1 MRAALALLTA
11 AWLCAPAAVAATL
24 DEWRREVAEVRV
36 LAENDVPA
44 ARERA
49 RALQAE
55 LPAGALAADRVLAM
69 NLQSRID
76 AYLGETEAAAAGAER
91 AIEMARSAGDRI
103 GEAEAELNMTII
115 AVNQGRIDRLV
126 RAATQSVSLL
136 QGLGRPE
143 LFSEALLR
151 LGTMY
156 GRFGQLDDQVA
167 FAVQAIAVA
176 QRETNPIARAYAH
189 QALAIAFDMTGR
201 SEEAGQHYEQMLQS
215 AVAGRSRMLEAFGM
229 LGVAG
234 QHRRK
239 QNYAA
244 SQRLAEQAIEVFRAV
259 GSPFAYNFA
268 VFSLADLHQQLGDHA
283 RAANLFDQI
292 IRNYATR
299 PNRIAE
305 WYALNARSVS
315 LEALGRQE
323 MAREDAERAYDL
335 AREVGFPLYLSES
348 ARRMAALEALRGN
361 HQRAY
366 QLSSEAAEMTA
377 KAARER
383 SSVRILQLLQ
393 RYRDEGR
400 ARELTELTRR
410 SEQQAAELA
419 RRELQQRWLWTLLGA
434 VAVVLAATIVFT
446 VRLRHKRG
454 ELARQTRILRS
465 VLDGIG
471 DSVLVA
477 DEHGE
482 LLMAN
487 PAAEALAGPGL
498 TIGKNGNWPQRF
510 GLFMPDR
517 VTPVP
522 LPDLPLGRARRGE
535 NVNKL
540 EVYMRRTG
548 ESIDEGH
555 WLSATARPLRDA
567 SGAVRGAVAM
577 FTDVTARR
585 RAEDEVRALAASLER
600 RVQERTEELERA
612 QRAAES
618 ATQAKSE
625 FLATMSHEIRTP
637 MNAILG
643 MSWLALQSDLDAQQR
658 NYVDKVHRA
667 AESLL
672 VIINDILD
680 FSKIEA
686 GRLEMERIP
695 FNLGEVMDQFASLVG
710 MRAEEK
716 GLELLFDLSPALPAS
731 LVGDPSRLGQVL
743 LNLGNNAVKFTDRG
757 EVRVVASELSRDAE
771 TVTLRFEVHDTGI
784 GIDDAQRERLFQPF
798 SQADASTSRRFGGS
812 GLGLAICRH
821 LVGMMGGEIGVSS
834 TPGRGSCF
842 HFSARFG
849 LDLRPQPALPRLA
862 ALDGA
867 RVLVVDDHP
876 GARELLCALASSLG
890 MRAEAV
896 SDGVQALQAVVR
908 ADADDQPYLLLLL
921 DWRMPGVDGVDCVAQ
936 LGRTALHHRAPTV
949 LMVTAF
955 ARHEVQQ
962 RLIARNLRVDA
973 LLTKPVTASALL
985 DACADALG
993 ERLPHA
999 SREERRQDEA
1009 LGHQAALA
1017 GVHVLLVE
1025 DNTINQE
1032 LARDLLGR
1040 AGVVVSVAA
1049 DGREALAA
1057 LQRERYDAVLMDCQ
1071 MPVLDGYAATRELR
1085 RRPELHDLPVIA
1097 MTANAMAGDRDKVLE
1112 AGMNDHVA
1120 KPIRV
1125 EELYATLVRWVRPAA
1140 TLPATASAKDDELPT
1155 LPGLDARAGLAGAM
1169 GNPVLYRRLLTMFRD
1184 RERDFGGRFAASRRQ
1199 GDAAACTRFA
1209 HDLKSVSGTLGMPAL
1224 QRAAAALEA
1233 ACDHGAPA
1241 EDIDRL
1247 LDTAIRQLEPLI
1259 EGLRTLEPVSA

>member
-1 MRAALALLTA
+1 MRAALALLLA
-11 AWLCAPAAVAATL
+11 AWMWTPAALAATL
-24 DEWRREVAEVRV
+24 EQWRRDAAAVRV

-49 RALQAE
+49 LALQAE
-55 LPAGALAADRVLAM
+55 LPADALPADRVLAI
-69 NLQSRID
+69 NLLVRID
-76 AYLGETEAAAAGAER
+76 TYLGETEAAAAGAER
-91 AIEMARSAGDRI
+91 AIEMARAAGDRI
-103 GEAEAELNMTII
+103 GEAEAELSMTII
-115 AVNQGRIDRLV
+115 AVNQGNIERLV
-126 RAATQSVSLL
+126 QAATQSVSLL
-136 QGLGRPE
+136 QGAGRPE
-143 LFSEALLR
+143 LLSEALLR

-167 FAVQAIAVA
+167 FAVQAMDFA
-176 QRETNPIARAYAH
+176 QREAHPMAQAYAH
-189 QALAIAFDMTGR
+189 QAMAIAFDFTGR
-201 SEEAGQHYEQMLQS
+201 PDEARPHYEQMLQR
-215 AVAGRSRMLEAFGM
+215 AAAGHSRLLEAFGM
-229 LGVAG
+229 LGVSG
-234 QHRRK
+234 QHRLR
-239 QNYAA
+239 QEYAA
-244 SQRLAEQAIEVFRAV
+244 SQRLAEQAIEIFREV
-259 GSPFAYNFA
+259 GSPFAYNHA
-268 VFSLADLHQQLGDHA
+268 VFSLADLHQQRGDHA
-283 RAANLFDQI
+283 RAIDLFDQI
-292 IRNYATR
+292 IRSYATR
-299 PNRIAE
+299 PNRIAQ

-315 LEALGRQE
+315 LQALGRQE
-323 MAREDAERAYDL
+323 PAREDAERAYAL

-348 ARRMAALEALRGN
+348 ARRMAAIEAQQGN

-366 QLSSEAAEMTA
+366 RLSTEAAEMTA
-377 KAARER
+377 KASRER
-383 SSVRILQLLQ
+383 SSVRIMQLLQ
-393 RYRDEGR
+393 RYRDESR
-400 ARELTELTRR
+400 ARELAELTRR
-410 SEQQAAELA
+410 SEQQGAEIA
-419 RRELQQRWLWTLLGA
+419 RRELQQRWLWTVLGA
-434 VAVVLAATIVFT
+434 IGVVLAATLVFT
-446 VRLRHKRG
+446 VRLRSKRE

-477 DEHGE
+477 DERGE
-482 LLMAN
+482 LLMYN

-498 TIGKNGNWPQRF
+498 TLGKNGNWPQRF
-510 GLFMPDR
+510 GLYLPDR

-535 NVNKL
+535 NVDKF
-540 EVYMRRTG
+540 EVYMRRAG
-548 ESIDEGH
+548 ESVDEGH
-555 WLSATARPLRDA
+555 WLSATARPLRDE

-585 RAEDEVRALAASLER
+585 QAEEAVRALAAGLER
-600 RVQERTEELERA
+600 RVQERTEALERA
-612 QRAAES
+612 QRTAEA

-695 FNLGEVMDQFASLVG
+695 FRLGEVMDQFASLVG

-716 GLELLFDLSPALPAS
+716 GLELLFELPPALPA

-743 LNLGNNAVKFTDRG
+743 LNLGNNAVKFTERG
-757 EVRVVASELSRDAE
+757 EVRVVVSELSREADA
-771 TVTLRFEVHDTGI
+771 VTLRFEVHDTGI

-821 LVGMMGGEIGVSS
+821 LVGMMGGEIGVTS

-849 LDLRPQPALPRLA
+849 LDAQPQPSLPRLK

-876 GARELLCALASSLG
+876 GARELLCALAESLG
-890 MRAEAV
+890 MRAEAL

-908 ADADDQPYLLLLL
+908 ADAADQPYLLLLL
-921 DWRMPGVDGVDCVAQ
+921 DWRMPGVDGIDCVAQ
-936 LGRTALHHRAPTV
+936 LGRTALRHRAPTV

-955 ARHEVQQ
+955 SRHEVQR
-962 RLIARNLRVDA
+962 RLAAQDLSVDA
-973 LLTKPVTASALL
+973 LLTKPVTASALF

-993 ERLPHA
+993 ERMPHV
-999 SREERRQDEA
+999 SRDERRHDELLA
-1009 LGHQAALA
+1009 HQAALA

-1057 LQRERYDAVLMDCQ
+1057 LGRERYDAVLMDCQ

-1085 RRPELHDLPVIA
+1085 RRPELDDLPVIA

-1125 EELYATLVRWVRPAA
+1125 DELYATLARWVRPAA
-1140 TLPATASAKDDELPT
+1140 ALPAAGPADVSEFPV
-1155 LPGLDARAGLAGAM
+1155 LPGLDTRAGLAGVM
-1169 GNPVLYRRLLTMFRD
+1169 GNPSLYRRLLVMFRD
-1184 RERDFGGRFAASRRQ
+1184 RERDFGSRFAMARQQ
-1199 GDAAACTRFA
+1199 GDGAACTRFA

-1233 ACDHGAPA
+1233 ACDHDAPA
-1241 EDIDRL
+1241 EDVERL
-1247 LDTAIRQLEPLI
+1247 LDTAIRQLEPLL
-1259 EGLRTLEPVSA
+1259 EGLGSLESASA